1 MDERVKNMKR
11 WLLILAAGLT
21 IGLSGWGISR
31 VVAQAKMDDD
41 MKMMHE
47 MMASRSKALKTAE
60 KTVMAE
66 KQKAMKAG
74 KYGCCLK
81 HACDICALKMGSC
94 PCGKMASMDKPV
106 CNECKGGWA
115 AGDGAI
121 PGKTADDIKT
131 MPRMDMK
138 MGGKMGKAM
147 SASPKVA
154 GVTDLWRCPI
164 TGEAVAKGHGVGTP
178 VVVGNHRVH
187 FCCGGCPETFAKL
200 SETEKLAK
208 VAALAKN

>member
-1 MDERVKNMKR
+1 MKS
-11 WLLILAAGLT
+11 WLLVLVAGLT

-31 VVAQAKMDDD
+31 VVAQGKMDED
-41 MKMMHE
+41 MKMMHQ
-47 MMASRSKALKTAE
+47 MMANRSKALKAAD

-81 HACDICALKMGSC
+81 HPCDFCALKMGSC

-115 AGDGAI
+115 AGNGAI
-121 PGKTADDIKT
+121 PGKNADKIKT

-138 MGGKMGKAM
+138 MGSKMETA
-147 SASPKVA
+147 PKVA
-154 GVTDLWRCPI
+154 GITDLWRCPI
-164 TGEAVAKGHGVGTP
+164 TGEAVTKGHEAGTP
-178 VVVGNHRVH
+178 VVVGSYRVH
-187 FCCGGCPETFAKL
+187 FCCGGCPESFAKL
-200 SETEKLAK
+200 SASDKKSK
-208 VAALAKN
+208 VLALAEKNE

>member
-1 MDERVKNMKR
+1 MKR

-21 IGLSGWGISR
+21 VGLSGWGISR
-31 VVAQAKMDDD
+31 VVAQDKMDD
-41 MKMMHE
+41 MKMMHQ
-47 MMASRSKALKTAE
+47 MMASRSKALKAAD

-81 HACDICALKMGSC
+81 HSCDFCALKMGSC

-121 PGKTADDIKT
+121 SDKTAEDIKT
-131 MPRMDMK
+131 MPRGMD
-138 MGGKMGKAM
+138 GKM
-147 SASPKVA
+147 
-154 GVTDLWRCPI
+154 
-164 TGEAVAKGHGVGTP
+164 
-178 VVVGNHRVH
+178 
-187 FCCGGCPETFAKL
+187 
-200 SETEKLAK
+200 
-208 VAALAKN
+208 

>member
-1 MDERVKNMKR
+1 MKR
-11 WLLILAAGLT
+11 WLLVLVAGLT

-31 VVAQAKMDDD
+31 VVAQEKMDDD
-41 MKMMHE
+41 MKMMHQ
-47 MMASRSKALKTAE
+47 MMASRSKALKAAD

-81 HACDICALKMGSC
+81 HPCDFCALKMGSC

-138 MGGKMGKAM
+138 MGGKMG
-147 SASPKVA
+147 SAVDTAPKVA
-154 GVTDLWRCPI
+154 GIMDLWRCPI
-164 TGEAVAKGHGVGTP
+164 TGEAVTKGHEAGTP
-178 VVVGNHRVH
+178 VVVGNYRVH
-187 FCCGGCPETFAKL
+187 FCCAGCPASFAKL
-200 SETEKLAK
+200 SETEKQAK
-208 VAALAKN
+208 VTALAKK